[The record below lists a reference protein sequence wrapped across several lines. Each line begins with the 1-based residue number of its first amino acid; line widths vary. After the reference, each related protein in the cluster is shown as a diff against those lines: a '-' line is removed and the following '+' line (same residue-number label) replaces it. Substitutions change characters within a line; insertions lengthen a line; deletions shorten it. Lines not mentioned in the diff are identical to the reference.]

1 MSLVAAAV
9 AAARQQKPRLH
20 PVAKTASAWFSADSL
35 SACSQFWYDEAEY
48 HPYDGEA
55 YLWLPGKNH
64 THATLADAPA
74 LAITGDIDIRA
85 KLYREIW
92 GTGTDVCIVSKE
104 ASTNT
109 RSYRFSVTSTG
120 FLHVMLSPDGSNG
133 SNIALSSQA
142 IPFMN
147 GQAGW
152 VRVTWRQSDGRVQF
166 FSSQN
171 GIEWTQLGIDQSLSI
186 ASIYSSDSVLRLGA
200 RLSGAQDM
208 FSGRVYRVSIQ
219 NGINGAVVAD
229 FTPETYLQNGWSLS
243 AQNSAGAYPVIVENS
258 RTPKYRAILGSSS
271 SIDSSD
277 PRVLAVKEPAHA
289 LFNGVVG
296 ESFSIPKSLFPLNVK
311 QDFEVYFKV
320 ALNDISAAS
329 QGICN
334 FFNYGTNNRAF
345 SVALDNDRIRVWVS
359 ANGSTGYYNHL
370 STSISA
376 AVGYK
381 NNEFLEYK
389 VSVRYFNS
397 SLLFIFQVRVPGE
410 AAWYDIGSAV
420 AAVNTIYQ
428 AYDSNLLVGAQ
439 GNTNGVSAGVLK
451 GRLAYVRF
459 VQNGSTIANF
469 AADNHE
475 AWTNNGAVKLVG
487 EHSLPYAYFPGT
499 ADNYLTTG
507 SHVNLSSGPVFMWG
521 WYPGVAGSTVISQHN
536 SVAGGRSVAMNGVN
550 NAIRIFWSADGTNQT
565 TVDSPTAPTWWT
577 AAPGPGGYIGALIN
591 PAAESITFYDGGQD
605 PAINTNWTV
614 LSSVTNITGL
624 ALYNN
629 TDVPTFIGAN
639 TYGSYQIATG
649 KIYRA
654 GIGTS
659 PSSLYDYAR
668 FDASTLQDWS
678 VVQSSSGYRAAI
690 ITRSTVMF
698 DGADDYVMYPS
709 RDGIQPQS
717 SSVTYGAIAKIGTQQ
732 SGSYNRFF
740 SMEEGNGNFKAIFSM
755 YAEPPLAVYSQLDDS
770 SGGVSSSIAKSN
782 TERNY
787 VIAAKVDRQSNVQRL
802 YVNGEESGTS
812 SISSYG
818 SITVNNNL
826 YFGRVSFS
834 SGSYMQGYQM
844 YGFFVAR
851 RSMTTA
857 ELNQVGQA
865 LLPEAYS

>member
-1 MSLVAAAV
+1 M
-9 AAARQQKPRLH
+9 
-20 PVAKTASAWFSADSL
+20 
-35 SACSQFWYDEAEY
+35 
-48 HPYDGEA
+48 
-55 YLWLPGKNH
+55 WLPG
-64 THATLADAPA
+64 TVPAFATLADATE
-74 LAITGDIDIRA
+74 LDITGDIDIVAYISRDA
-85 KLYREIW
+85 W
-92 GTGTDVCIVSKE
+92 GTGADACIVNKE
-104 ASTNT
+104 TTTTS
-109 RSYRFSVTSTG
+109 RSYRFSVNATG
-120 FLHVMLSPDGSNG
+120 LLHLMLSHDGSVGGG
-133 SNIALSSQA
+133 SNIALSSEA
-142 IPFMN
+142 LPFV
-147 GQAGW
+147 GSQVAW
-152 VRVTWRQSDGRVQF
+152 VRTTWRQSDGRVQF
-166 FSSQN
+166 FTSTDGTN
-171 GIEWTQLGIDQSLSI
+171 WTQLGTNQNINIPSI
-186 ASIYSSDSVLRLGA
+186 FSSDSALRIGG
-200 RLSGAQDM
+200 RLAGGSDI
-208 FSGRVYRVSIQ
+208 FSGRIYQVTVK
-219 NGINGAVVAD
+219 NGIDGVVVAN
-229 FTPETYLQNGWSLS
+229 FTPETYLQNGWLLS

-258 RTPKYRAILGSSS
+258 RTPKYRAALGAASIADASEPKILSTAERSAAMFRGVDGQAYSIDKSSFQLNVNDDFDVQFTAASADWQTSTTINGICHMYDTSGAQRSWGIKFSAGGFRIYVSSDGSSNS
-271 SIDSSD
+271 SFVSNAISSVIN
-277 PRVLAVKEPAHA
+277 PINNEYI
-289 LFNGVVG
+289 
-296 ESFSIPKSLFPLNVK
+296 E
-311 QDFEVYFKV
+311 FKV
-320 ALNDISAAS
+320 SFRYHNS
-329 QGICN
+329 QLIVFYKC
-334 FFNYGTNNRAF
+334 RA
-345 SVALDNDRIRVWVS
+345 
-359 ANGSTGYYNHL
+359 
-370 STSISA
+370 
-376 AVGYK
+376 
-381 NNEFLEYK
+381 
-389 VSVRYFNS
+389 
-397 SLLFIFQVRVPGE
+397 PGE
-410 AAWYDIGSAV
+410 AQWYDLGVTNTGLTSLYDANVKFQIGARYAAGGASREVFWGKLSRLTVTQQGATVASFDASSTSAWSNEGNVKV
-420 AAVNTIYQ
+420 ATTHN
-428 AYDSNLLVGAQ
+428 
-439 GNTNGVSAGVLK
+439 
-451 GRLAYVRF
+451 
-459 VQNGSTIANF
+459 
-469 AADNHE
+469 
-475 AWTNNGAVKLVG
+475 
-487 EHSLPYAYFPGT
+487 LPYAYFPGT

-507 SHVNLSSGPVFMWG
+507 SHVNLSSGPVFLWG

-605 PAINTNWTV
+605 PTNNTNWTV

-629 TDVPTFIGAN
+629 TDVPTFMGAN

-668 FDASTLQDWS
+668 FDASTLQNWS

-698 DGADDYVMYPS
+698 DGTDDYVMYPS
-709 RDGIQPQS
+709 RDGIQPQNT
-717 SSVTYGAIAKIGTQQ
+717 SVTYGVIAKIGVQQ

-755 YAEPPLAVYSQLDDS
+755 YAEPPLAVYSQLDDG

-782 TERNY
+782 SEKKY
-787 VIAAKVDRQSNVQRL
+787 VIAAKIDRQSNVQRL

-812 SISSYG
+812 SIGSYG